1 MSEYNKS
8 YRIRTKI
15 GVTKDSPVED
25 KYLTVK
31 LTDKIDTIDI
41 MSLKIK
47 QENSYKF
54 HCSDYGVVVGRA
66 IANGGFGVPNVKVSV
81 FIAAT

>member
-8 YRIRTKI
+8 FRVRTTI
-15 GVTKDSPVED
+15 GVSEDSPIED

-31 LTDKIDTIDI
+31 LTDKVGTIDI

-47 QENSYKF
+47 QDNSYKF
-54 HCSDYGVVVGRA
+54 HSSD
-66 IANGGFGVPNVKVSV
+66 
-81 FIAAT
+81 

>member
-1 MSEYNKS
+1 MSENNKS

-15 GVTKDSPVED
+15 GVNEDSPVED

-31 LTDKIDTIDI
+31 LTERFDSIDI

-47 QENSYKF
+47 QENAYKF
-54 HCSDYGVVVGRA
+54 HAADYGVVVGRYCQWWFRCA
-66 IANGGFGVPNVKVSV
+66 
-81 FIAAT
+81 